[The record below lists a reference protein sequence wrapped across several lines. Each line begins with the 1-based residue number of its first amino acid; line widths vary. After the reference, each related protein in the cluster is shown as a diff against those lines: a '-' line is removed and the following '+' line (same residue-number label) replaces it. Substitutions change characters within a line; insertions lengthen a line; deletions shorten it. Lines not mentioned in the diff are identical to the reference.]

1 MYSYFVM
8 GTPVPEG
15 SMKAMPYIKKTTG
28 RMGVN
33 MIHQSNKLL
42 PWRDSISQYILE
54 TNPEFKEY
62 MPYPKGTPVMIS
74 LTFNILRPK
83 SVSSKKRP
91 EVTVKPDLDKLTRAV
106 IDAMTGIMYD
116 DDCQVIHILAKKQ
129 YVDFEK
135 LEGVYIEILLP
146 EELPG
151 QT

>member
-1 MYSYFVM
+1 
-8 GTPVPEG
+8 
-15 SMKAMPYIKKTTG
+15 
-28 RMGVN
+28 
-33 MIHQSNKLL
+33 
-42 PWRDSISQYILE
+42 
-54 TNPEFKEY
+54 
-62 MPYPKGTPVMIS
+62 MIS